1 MKKIQN
7 KKILINKNKNNDIDI
22 FLASDQVTPSD
33 LDKDEIM
40 IRSSFSSINFKDLLV
55 LKGNPGLVRRFPHT
69 PGIDVSGTVISSKSK
84 KFKVGQKVVVIAR
97 PFGLSGL
104 GGFQKYVKIKEKWV
118 DFLPKGMTLKQSMI
132 LGTAGFTAMIA
143 ALKLKKLK
151 SKKSILITGG
161 SGGVG
166 IISALILKSWG
177 HKITVCV
184 RDNSFKSEFKKMGI
198 KSTISLRE
206 LIVDSNMPL
215 LKENYSAVID
225 SIGGEVLG
233 SAHRQVEKKGIIC
246 LIGNVIGEITKLFLL
261 PFILRGI
268 NILGI
273 NAEILSETSRKKIF
287 FELVKFC
294 KKQNL
299 NKIFITKDLNYFKNE
314 ILFKKKKK
322 CKRILIK
329 I

>member
-7 KKILINKNKNNDIDI
+7 KKILINKKKNSDIDI
-22 FLASDQVTPSD
+22 FLTSDQVTPSD
-33 LDKDEIM
+33 LSKNEIM
-40 IRSSFSSINFKDLLV
+40 IKSSFSSINFKDLLV

-84 KFKVGQKVVVIAR
+84 KFKVGQKVLVIAR
-97 PFGLSGL
+97 PFGLTVP
-104 GGFQKYVKIKEKWV
+104 GGFQKYIKTPDKWV
-118 DFLPKGMTLKQSMI
+118 DLLPKGMTLKQSMI

-143 ALKLKKLK
+143 SLKLKKLK
-151 SKKSILITGG
+151 SKKSILITGA

-166 IISALILKSWG
+166 SISALILKSWG
-177 HKITVCV
+177 HKITACV
-184 RDNSFKSEFKKMGI
+184 RNNSFKSEFKKIGI
-198 KSTISLRE
+198 KSIISLKE
-206 LIVDSNMPL
+206 LTVDKNMPL

-225 SIGGEVLG
+225 NVGGEAFG

-246 LIGNVIGEITKLFLL
+246 LIGNVIGEITSLFLL

-273 NAEILSETSRKKIF
+273 NAEIVSETRRKKIF

-294 KKQNL
+294 REQKL
-299 NKIFITKDLNYFKNE
+299 NKIYIEKDLNYFKNE
-314 ILFKKKKK
+314 IFSKNKKK

-329 I
+329 L

>member
-1 MKKIQN
+1 
-7 KKILINKNKNNDIDI
+7 
-22 FLASDQVTPSD
+22 
-33 LDKDEIM
+33 
-40 IRSSFSSINFKDLLV
+40 
-55 LKGNPGLVRRFPHT
+55 
-69 PGIDVSGTVISSKSK
+69 
-84 KFKVGQKVVVIAR
+84 
-97 PFGLSGL
+97 
-104 GGFQKYVKIKEKWV
+104 
-118 DFLPKGMTLKQSMI
+118 
-132 LGTAGFTAMIA
+132 
-143 ALKLKKLK
+143 
-151 SKKSILITGG
+151 
-161 SGGVG
+161 
-166 IISALILKSWG
+166 
-177 HKITVCV
+177 
-184 RDNSFKSEFKKMGI
+184 MGI